1 MFELGKLLLKGE
13 RKNDC
18 LIIYKLNLLF
28 IIILYKIMVEYL
40 LILFNFFKK
49 KKMKNP

>member
-18 LIIYKLNLLF
+18 LIIYKLNLLYIYYISYLF
-28 IIILYKIMVEYL
+28 LIYICLYSLTFLDY
-40 LILFNFFKK
+40 
-49 KKMKNP
+49 